1 VVRLFPTYISK
12 LYGEEERRRNYICET
27 YDLGGNLQSA
37 REEQSVQLLPSRL
50 WILQARVR
58 RRGLDEAVAFAST
71 IVSTAVVILINMTS
85 LACFFLV
92 CV

>member
-1 VVRLFPTYISK
+1 M
-12 LYGEEERRRNYICET
+12 CET

-37 REEQSVQLLPSRL
+37 REEPSVQLLPSRS
-50 WILQARVR
+50 WIFQTRVR
-58 RRGLDEAVAFAST
+58 RRGPDEAVAFAST
-71 IVSTAVVILINMTS
+71 IVSTAVVILINMTR

>member
-1 VVRLFPTYISK
+1 MK
-12 LYGEEERRRNYICET
+12 L
-27 YDLGGNLQSA
+27 
-37 REEQSVQLLPSRL
+37 LLSRL
-50 WILQARVR
+50 WSFQARVR

-71 IVSTAVVILINMTS
+71 IVSIVVVILINMTR

>member
-1 VVRLFPTYISK
+1 MVRR
-12 LYGEEERRRNYICET
+12 GGRNYTCET
-27 YDLGGNLQSA
+27 YDLGGNLQSD

-50 WILQARVR
+50 WIIQARVR
-58 RRGLDEAVAFAST
+58 RRGPDEAVAFAST
-71 IVSTAVVILINMTS
+71 IVSTIVVILINMTR

>member
-1 VVRLFPTYISK
+1 MVR
-12 LYGEEERRRNYICET
+12 GGGRNYTCET

-37 REEQSVQLLPSRL
+37 REEKSVQLLPSRL
-50 WILQARVR
+50 WIIQARVR
-58 RRGLDEAVAFAST
+58 RRGPDEAVAFAST
-71 IVSTAVVILINMTS
+71 IVSTAVVILINMTR